1 MSAIDGHRHIV
12 DPPAPGAGEFLTQ
25 ITDCNENNSGYIYC
39 RPAGDFMAPGRFG
52 RVCSNV
58 QQFVTVAS
66 GRIATCCPLANN
78 VGYIDRRCMSPQKC
92 PFPRGVIRAP
102 IYTWFIGPPSYHR
115 KQHVDR
121 LIRFCMAH
129 QCVWHEETQTDHAT
143 SVAVVRIFKRCGL
156 TSTLSRE
163 WGGEAA
169 SSDGLNV
176 RRARVRLGRQNVLA
190 VRRTGAE
197 QHRVERRRRRHH
209 LCVDVVVVVVAAA
222 GDVIV
227 SMTTSSSP
235 CWRHRGR
242 RCSSWWRRGDVARRR
257 CCTSVARSPVK
268 SHAQHRTDKMQVS
281 FNYVIVRLF

>member
-25 ITDCNENNSGYIYC
+25 ITDCNENNSGYIYY

-78 VGYIDRRCMSPQKC
+78 VGYIDRRCMTPQKC

-102 IYTWFIGPPSYHR
+102 IYTWFIGPPSSHR

-129 QCVWHEETQTDHAT
+129 QCV
-143 SVAVVRIFKRCGL
+143 
-156 TSTLSRE
+156 
-163 WGGEAA
+163 
-169 SSDGLNV
+169 
-176 RRARVRLGRQNVLA
+176 
-190 VRRTGAE
+190 
-197 QHRVERRRRRHH
+197 
-209 LCVDVVVVVVAAA
+209 
-222 GDVIV
+222 
-227 SMTTSSSP
+227 
-235 CWRHRGR
+235 
-242 RCSSWWRRGDVARRR
+242 
-257 CCTSVARSPVK
+257 
-268 SHAQHRTDKMQVS
+268 
-281 FNYVIVRLF
+281 